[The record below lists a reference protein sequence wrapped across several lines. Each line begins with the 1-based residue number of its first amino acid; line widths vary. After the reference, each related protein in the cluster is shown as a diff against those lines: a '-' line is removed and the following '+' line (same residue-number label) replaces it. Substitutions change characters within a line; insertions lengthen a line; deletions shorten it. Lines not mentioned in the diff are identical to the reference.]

1 MKSTRSAPL
10 RSLPLLCLPLIG
22 ALLCVAAP
30 AAAEPASLEAVRQ
43 ALRDRTYSEAEQLS
57 AERLRTHPEDLE
69 SHYLNALALFHQG
82 KLSAARAQ
90 AERLVTAK
98 PNSRWV
104 HKARFLAAE
113 CLIRQRGFPKAVQ
126 ILRAQAK
133 RLLSA
138 QRKRE
143 VCGVILRFADA
154 LARVPD
160 PNDPNELDKPRPDYR
175 KAYTLY
181 GKALELEIDEV
192 QRAEVLFKRAQAAER
207 IQPQLAFRHYQEYLT
222 AFDPTWGDAPGA
234 EKRPTGAQRW
244 AARERIIRAALLGGQ
259 SGQAVNLADDLLRL
273 LRKPAG
279 ASAPAELAAT
289 TAWLQLRS
297 YRLPRPS
304 GQDLPAAL
312 RAIDSFLKTYPNDPG
327 CVAAAYWR
335 AEAQAVHRRHDDAV
349 SAFEAF
355 LSGKA
360 YTAPR
365 GPGAGKALDGL
376 KATPQELQQRW
387 TQTSVFRIA
396 ALRGQQARYDQ
407 AIKRYEE
414 YTRRF
419 PNGPQW
425 AAAHSA
431 IREAQFQLCLE
442 SVREKR
448 YDEAR
453 QRFDRFLAAH
463 PLDGRA
469 PQVLFLLGQLRVAE
483 AEFLIKSAPD
493 KAKAAKSPQVAQLF
507 KQAIAAWARLASKYP
522 HSNEASLAL
531 YQTGVLHEE
540 RFDDLEEAL
549 KTYRRVTRG
558 SAAGQAR
565 ARIALLTREALS
577 VLSPRVFRTDEGP
590 TVDVEVRNLKTLSV
604 RQYFLD
610 LEGYFRK
617 HHEIGGV
624 ERLDIG
630 LIQPDAT
637 FEVKVDGFRKYAP
650 RKQSLAIPFPKGKGG
665 VCLVSVTGGDYE
677 ATTLVVRSD
686 LELVFKAS
694 REELLAF
701 AQDARLGK
709 PAPGVKILVSDGEK
723 VFTTGTTGK
732 DGVLRLKHERLK
744 NAGALRLFAQQ
755 GGMVAASGLSLSGLS
770 SGLKLAARGYLYC
783 DRPAYQPGQV
793 VHAKGV
799 VRKAGDTGYEV
810 PSAKNYRVRLIGP
823 RGRVLDEELAPLTR
837 FGTFCA
843 SFTLDPAVPVGDY
856 RVVAGPVANKGTTT
870 TSGPAASGTF
880 TVQQFELRPVE
891 LKLEAPRTVYRRGEV
906 VELSASARFSWGQPL
921 VGKRVQIRLPN
932 GRTTVQE
939 TDDKGRCKVSFDT
952 SGRPA
957 GQPLVFYATL
967 LEEGVTANLTVFMPR
982 LGYALS
988 VNASQ
993 PLVLAGEPVEVE
1005 VSSKGPDG
1013 KPVGRKLVLFVQRQE
1028 TPTPDPVLAKVPWF
1042 GRRSRAAAA
1051 RTIQTHSLETDP
1063 KTGRAR
1069 LSVKLPEG
1077 GQYILRAVGE
1087 DRFQQQVVAE
1097 GRVKVSGAEDATRL
1111 RIFSPEATLKVGR
1124 EHVAKVHSRLSKPT
1138 LALVTYEGDAV
1149 LEYRILKLA
1158 AGFTEV
1164 KTAVDH
1170 VHFPNFRLAV
1180 TALEKQSLHTAHKDF
1195 KVERELKVRIKP
1207 GKKRQAPGSESTV
1220 ELEVTDQLGRP
1231 VQAELSL
1238 ALVEETLYARYAE
1251 RAEPIRDAFEKGATR
1266 RAEFRVAASN
1276 GFKYQAKTT
1285 KVLQAL
1291 KDEANRLD
1299 EVSKQRD
1306 ELGKLEL
1313 SMAKESEAMDDSA
1326 AGESFGRRARRS
1338 KKARPMARPPGA
1350 PMQGAPMPMDEPMAQ
1365 GKGYSRSAGSA
1376 GRGGGRAAPAPRK
1389 DALGSG
1395 FWKCQITTDAKGH
1408 ATIKVPLPERATR
1421 WRLTARGVTVATLV
1435 GQGRSEVITAKDFF
1449 CELLA
1454 PRHVRTGD
1462 RPQLLARVHGK
1473 PGLTVKLGLDVRQ
1486 GKRTLVSTRRE
1497 SIVLGKGGTAEV
1509 LLPEIEVPSAD
1520 ALTFVLRASAGEAVD
1535 AVAKAVDVLPWGEEL
1550 VAHGGGTASG
1560 NASVGLRLPPGQLR
1574 TRWLDVMVGPSLE
1587 DTLAE
1592 LALTS
1597 GRGWPSSLGGRL
1609 LGLSSALRY
1618 ARKTGADRATL
1629 ARLEESLRQA
1639 IAAVG
1644 PRQKQRGGFGHAG
1657 ANVRETC
1664 LTLWGL
1670 ATARKLASFRPDT
1683 RASEVFLTNHYRA
1696 TRSLSE
1702 QARILHAL
1710 GEIGRGDFKLA
1721 NSLYRSRNQLDPIA
1735 LSQLALVFHRL
1746 NRLQIARELAGRL
1759 PALRAPS
1766 KDPLVGAWQLL
1777 ALARIQPGT
1786 PAEKAQAALLLQ
1798 GRGTGAGCAQ
1808 PAASGLVVAALAAH
1822 LGEGQPAS
1830 DDARITVLL
1839 DGKEIGVVERRGA
1852 KGATRFKVGPETL
1865 GDRREVVLSFRLE
1878 GRARYA
1884 YAATLRGFQPSYGPR
1899 TKNGFR
1905 VRDRTYRHAQ
1915 LRHRGRAI
1923 GARSTSTVKNVELGQ
1938 RVEVTLDLSARAPKS
1953 AGLVLI
1959 EPIPA
1964 GLSLVPKSLQGGHV
1978 YHELRD
1984 GELRLYFRP
1993 GRWVSSVRYALVGR
2007 VAGQFRVPPSRLVNE
2022 RDPSSFGRGT
2032 ASELR
2037 VLGPGAKSQDPY
2049 SLNDSE
2055 RLALGRLFFAE
2066 GEFNDA
2072 LKYITPLFERKKR
2085 PAEKEL
2091 ARMLLW
2097 IHTDPRHY
2105 DARMIV
2111 AAFEVL
2117 AVRYP
2122 ELEVP
2127 FDKIFV
2133 VGRAYADLGEHERAM
2148 LVFRAT
2154 IDASFLSD
2162 AGIGA
2167 ILADQGQNLGAVDY
2181 ESALWWH
2188 YPNSAQVAAS
2198 LFATSQR
2205 LYQLAPQ
2212 ARRLAKEPR
2221 LDLPGLPAPAKR
2233 SAPTRISLLARTIR
2247 TLRAFLAHHPQSPL
2261 ADDAAFSLAN
2271 AFLDLKRHKDVVT
2284 LSGKSLKVY
2293 PKSDFVGSFQYMRA
2307 LGHFWQRD
2315 YGQASGS
2322 AKVVAEG
2329 KTRFHRLGKY
2339 ILGQIHHAQGQPKE
2353 AIDWYSKVKKDFPDA
2368 KESIDYFTRRALTLA
2383 EVTTVRPGKAVELEV
2398 KSRNL
2403 KSARLEVYK
2412 VDLMKL
2418 YLREKDLSKITKVEL
2433 AGIAP
2438 QLSLDVALGSV
2449 TDYADKTTKA
2459 KLKLDAE
2466 GAYLVIARGDDLFA
2480 SGLVLITPLKIEV
2493 QEDASGRLRVNLE
2506 DTVKGIRPANVH
2518 VKAVGSSDGRFKSG
2532 ETDLRGVFVADGLT
2546 GKATVIAKA
2555 GDARYAFHRGE
2566 KWLGQRQKRYRNR
2579 GGSKPAPVD
2588 YDGYLRKQNRVMQE
2602 KSQQGWDQQRRRA
2615 RKGVQVQQA
2624 R

>member
-1 MKSTRSAPL
+1 MNPSRSAPS
-10 RSLPLLCLPLIG
+10 RSLPLVC
-22 ALLCVAAP
+22 ALLCLAAP
-30 AAAEPASLEAVRQ
+30 ASAEPASLEAVRQ
-43 ALRDRTYSEAEQLS
+43 ALRDRTYSQAEELS
-57 AERLRTHPEDLE
+57 AKRLEAHPEDTE
-69 SHYLNALALFHQG
+69 TQYLNALALFHQG
-82 KLSAARAQ
+82 KLEAARAQ
-90 AERLVTAK
+90 AERLVAAK
-98 PNSRWV
+98 PNSRWI

-113 CLIRQRGFPKAVQ
+113 CQVRLRSFPGAVQ
-126 ILRAQAK
+126 ILRAQAQ

-138 QRKRE
+138 ERKRE
-143 VCGVILRFADA
+143 VCGVILSFADA
-154 LARVPD
+154 LARIPD
-160 PNDPNELDKPRPDYR
+160 PNDPSELDKPRPDYR
-175 KAYTLY
+175 KAYALY
-181 GKALELEIDEV
+181 SKALELEIDTV
-192 QRAEVLFKRAQAAER
+192 QRAEVLFKRARAAER
-207 IQPQLAFRHYQEYLT
+207 MNPRVAYSRYHEYLNE
-222 AFDPTWGDAPGA
+222 FDPSYGDAPGR
-234 EKRPTGAQRW
+234 EKRPVGAQRW
-244 AARERIIRAALLGGQ
+244 EARERMIRAALAMGA
-259 SGQAVNLADDLLRL
+259 GQAVDHADDLLRL
-273 LRKPAG
+273 LASPAG
-279 ASAPAELAAT
+279 QGAPADLAAT
-289 TAWLQLRS
+289 TAWLQLRA

-304 GQDLPAAL
+304 AQVLPAAL
-312 RAIDSFLKTYPNDPG
+312 RAVQTFLERYPRHPG
-327 CVAAAYWR
+327 GVAAAYWR
-335 AEAQAVHRRHDDAV
+335 AEALAVHQRHDEAV
-349 SAFEAF
+349 ASFESF
-355 LSGKA
+355 LAGKSF
-360 YTAPR
+360 TAPS
-365 GPGAGKALDGL
+365 GESAAKPLDGL
-376 KATPQELQQRW
+376 KKTPQELLGEW
-387 TQTSVFRIA
+387 NQTAVFRIA
-396 ALRGQQARYDQ
+396 ALRGQQARYAD

-425 AAAHSA
+425 AAAHSS

-453 QRFDRFLAAH
+453 GRFDRFLAAH

-469 PQVLFLLGQLRVAE
+469 AQVLFLLGQLRVAE
-483 AEFLIKSAPD
+483 AEALIELAQEKSGD
-493 KAKAAKSPQVAQLF
+493 KKAAVKNPQVVQRF

-522 HSNEASLAL
+522 NSNEAALAL
-531 YQTGVLHEE
+531 YQTGVIQEE
-540 RFDDLEEAL
+540 RFDALEEAL

-558 SAAGQAR
+558 SASSQAR
-565 ARIALLTREALS
+565 ARIALLTRESLS
-577 VLSPRVFRTDEGP
+577 VLSPRVFRTNEGAA
-590 TVDVEVRNLKTLSV
+590 VEVETRNLKTLSV

-637 FEVKVDGFRKYAP
+637 FEVTIDGFRKYAP
-650 RKQSLAIPFPKGKGG
+650 RKQAVAVPFPKGKAG

-686 LELVFKAS
+686 LELVFRAS

-709 PAPGVKILVSDGEK
+709 PAAGVKVLLSDGEK

-732 DGVLRLKHERLK
+732 DGVLRVKHERLRG
-744 NAGALRLFAQQ
+744 AGKLRLFAQQ
-755 GGMVAASGLSLSGLS
+755 GAQVAASGLSLSGLS
-770 SGLKLAARGYLYC
+770 SGLKLAPRGYLYC

-799 VRKAGDTGYEV
+799 VRDAGDAGYEV
-810 PSAKNYRVRLIGP
+810 PSAKQYRVRLLGP

-843 SFTLDPAVPVGDY
+843 SFTLDASVPVGDY
-856 RVVAGPVANKGTTT
+856 RVVAGPVAEKGKPA
-870 TSGPAASGTF
+870 SGPSATGTF

-891 LKLEAPRTVYRRGEV
+891 LKLTAPRTVYRRGEV
-906 VELSASARFSWGQPL
+906 VELSAEARFAWGQPL
-921 VGKRVQIRLPN
+921 VGKRVQVRLPN
-932 GRTTVQE
+932 GRVKQLE
-939 TDDKGRCKVSFDT
+939 TDAEGLIKVSFDT

-957 GQPLVFYATL
+957 GQPLSFSATL
-967 LEEGVTANLTVFMPR
+967 IEEGVHANLTVFMPR
-982 LGYALS
+982 LGYSLS
-988 VNASQ
+988 VTPSQ

-1005 VSSKGPDG
+1005 VRSSGPDG
-1013 KPVGRKLVLFVQRQE
+1013 KPVARKLTLFVQRRE
-1028 TPTPDPVLAKVPWF
+1028 LPSPDPVLAKVPWF
-1042 GRRSRAAAA
+1042 GRRSRAVAA
-1051 RTIQTHSLETDP
+1051 RTIQTHTLETDAA
-1063 KTGRAR
+1063 GVAR
-1069 LSVKLPEG
+1069 LSVELPEG
-1077 GQYILRAVGE
+1077 GDYVLRAVGE

-1097 GRVKVSGAEDATRL
+1097 GRVKASGEEDATRL
-1111 RIFSPEATLKVGR
+1111 RIFSKEATLKVGR
-1124 EHVAKVHSRLSKPT
+1124 SNSARIHSRLKKAT

-1149 LEYRILKLA
+1149 LEYRILSLK
-1158 AGFTEV
+1158 AGFTQLE
-1164 KTAVDH
+1164 TAVDH
-1170 VHFPNFRLAV
+1170 LHFPNFRLAV
-1180 TALEKQSLHTAHKDF
+1180 TALEAQALHTAHKDF

-1207 GKKRQAPGSESTV
+1207 SQERQAPGSVSTV
-1220 ELEVTDQLGRP
+1220 EIEVTDQLGRP

-1285 KVLQAL
+1285 KILQAL

-1299 EVSKQRD
+1299 ELSKQEEQLRN
-1306 ELGKLEL
+1306 LEL
-1313 SMAKESEAMDDSA
+1313 SQAEADDEA
-1326 AGESFGRRARRS
+1326 PSFGRRRGMRAKKMRS
-1338 KKARPMARPPGA
+1338 MPRPSAA
-1350 PMQGAPMPMDEPMAQ
+1350 PNAQSGRELANEPMME
-1365 GKGYSRSAGSA
+1365 GKSFDRAAGGA
-1376 GRGGGRAAPAPRK
+1376 GGGGGGGAGKQAQPRQ
-1389 DALGSG
+1389 DALGGG
-1395 FWKCQITTDAKGH
+1395 FWKCQITTDAKGR

-1421 WRLTARGVTVATLV
+1421 WRFTARGVTTATLV
-1435 GQGRSEVITAKDFF
+1435 GQARAEVITAKDFF

-1473 PGLTVKLGLDVRQ
+1473 PGLKVDLGLAVKQ
-1486 GKRTLVSTRRE
+1486 GQRTRVSTRRE
-1497 SIVLGKGGTAEV
+1497 SIVLGPGGTSEV
-1509 LLPEIEVPSAD
+1509 LLPEVEVPSSD
-1520 ALTFVLRASAGEAVD
+1520 ALTFVLSASGSNGTLTLTD
-1535 AVAKAVDVLPWGEEL
+1535 SVAKAVEVLPWGEEL
-1550 VAHGGGTASG
+1550 VAHGGGTADG
-1560 NASVGLRLPPGQLR
+1560 DASVSLRLPRGELR
-1574 TRWLDVMVGPSLE
+1574 SRWLTVLVGPSLE

-1609 LGLSSALRY
+1609 LGLASALRY
-1618 ARKTGADRATL
+1618 ARQTGGDRATL

-1644 PRQKQRGGFGHAG
+1644 PRQVRGGGFGHAG
-1657 ANVRETC
+1657 ADVRETC

-1670 ATARKLASFRPDT
+1670 AAARDLTSFRPDV
-1683 RASEVFLTNHYRA
+1683 RASEVYLKNRYRS
-1696 TRSLSE
+1696 TRSQSE

-1710 GEIGRGDFKLA
+1710 AEIGRGDFKLA
-1721 NSLYRSRNQLDPIA
+1721 NSLYRSRNALDPVA
-1735 LSQLALVFHRL
+1735 LAQLALVFHRL
-1746 NRLQIARELAGRL
+1746 DRLSVARELAARL
-1759 PALRAPS
+1759 PAYRTAS
-1766 KDPLVGAWQLL
+1766 KVPLSGAWQLL
-1777 ALARIQPGT
+1777 AMSRIQPGT
-1786 PAEKAQAALLLQ
+1786 PAAKAQAAVLLQ
-1798 GRGTGAGCAQ
+1798 GRGTGAGGQ
-1808 PAASGLVVAALAAH
+1808 SAAEGLVVAALAEH
-1822 LGEGQPAS
+1822 LGQGQPAS

-1839 DGKEIGVVERRGA
+1839 DGKEIGVVTRRGA
-1852 KGATRFKVGPETL
+1852 SGATKLRVGPEVL
-1865 GDRREVVLSFRLE
+1865 GDRRSVVLRFRLE

-1884 YAATLRGFQPSYGPR
+1884 YAATFRGFRPSYGR
-1899 TKNGFR
+1899 QTKNALR
-1905 VRDRTYRHAQ
+1905 VRTRTYRHAM
-1915 LRHRGRAI
+1915 LRHRGKAI
-1923 GARSTSTVKNVELGQ
+1923 GAGSTSAVKNVELGQ
-1938 RVEVTLDLSARAPKS
+1938 RVEVRLDLSARAPATS
-1953 AGLVLI
+1953 GLVLV

-1964 GLSLVPKSLQGGHV
+1964 GLSLVPGSLAGGHV
-1978 YHELRD
+1978 HHELRD
-1984 GELRLYFRP
+1984 GALRLYFRP
-1993 GRWVSSVRYALVGR
+1993 GRWVSGIRYALVGR
-2007 VAGQFRVPPSRLVNE
+2007 VPGSYRIPPSRLIHE
-2022 RDPSSFGRGT
+2022 RDPSTFGRG
-2032 ASELR
+2032 AAGDIR
-2037 VLGPGAKSQDPY
+2037 VLGPGAKSPDPY
-2049 SLNDSE
+2049 RLNDSE
-2055 RLALGRLFFAE
+2055 RLALGRLLFAE
-2066 GEFNDA
+2066 GEFSDA
-2072 LKYITPLFERKKR
+2072 LTYLTPLFERKKR

-2097 IHTDPRHY
+2097 IHTDPKHY

-2167 ILADQGQNLGAVDY
+2167 ILTDQGQNLGAVDY
-2181 ESALWWH
+2181 EAALWWD

-2212 ARRLAKEPR
+2212 ARQLAKEPR
-2221 LDLPGLPAPAKR
+2221 LDLPGLPAAAERK
-2233 SAPTRISLLARTIR
+2233 APTRISLLARTIR

-2271 AFLDLKRHKDVVT
+2271 AFLDLKRHEDVVN
-2284 LSGKSLKVY
+2284 LSKKSLEVY
-2293 PKSDFVGSFQYMRA
+2293 PKSDFAGSFQYMEA
-2307 LGHFWQRD
+2307 LGHFWRRD
-2315 YGQASGS
+2315 YSQASGS

-2329 KTRFHRLGKY
+2329 KTRFHKLGKY

-2353 AIDWYSKVKKDFPDA
+2353 AIDWYSRVKGEFPDA
-2368 KESIDYFTRRALTLA
+2368 KESIDYFTRRALTLP
-2383 EVTTVRPGKAVELEV
+2383 EVTTLRPGAPVEVEV

-2403 KSARLEVYK
+2403 ASARLEVYK

-2438 QLSLDVALGSV
+2438 QLKLDVALGSI
-2449 TDYADKTTKA
+2449 TDYADKTSKA
-2459 KLKLDAE
+2459 KLALKEE

-2493 QEDASGRLRVNLE
+2493 QEDASGRLRVNLQ

-2532 ETDLRGVFVADGLT
+2532 ETDLRGVFVADGLN

-2566 KWLGQRQKRYRNR
+2566 KFLGQRRMRRPSPK
-2579 GGSKPAPVD
+2579 KAPVD

-2602 KSQQGWDQQRRRA
+2602 KSQQGWDQKRRRA
-2615 RKGVQVQQA
+2615 RKGVQVQEA